1 MNYYK
6 KVYLLLAITLS
17 CTSCYKLVDDTFPMF
32 KTQVVMNGVLRA
44 DSVPCIHVSLS
55 GNLSDT
61 ALLTVPDA
69 KVMLNNVLL
78 VYEGNGYYVGTDT
91 IRSGVT
97 YTCTVEVNG
106 FDKLTKQT
114 TVPFAPEIIS
124 AVVSPNPFKDEFG
137 EDVGSFDLTFRTDV
151 SQRAYYQ
158 VKLFN
163 QRLWEDKVF
172 WDNNG
177 TLYIKPN
184 SDVVFQNEAEPIITF
199 SNAFITSN
207 VFTLTGNMAYHF
219 GNPYKIELQAISP
232 DYYQYIK
239 QAYADRYDMN
249 GAFVSFATSFI
260 IASR

>member
-17 CTSCYKLVDDTFPMF
+17 FTSCYKLVDDTFPTF
-32 KTQVVMNGVLRA
+32 KTQVVMNGFLQA
-44 DSVPCIHVSLS
+44 DSVPRIHVSLS

-69 KVMLNNVLL
+69 KVMLNNVSL

-91 IRSGVT
+91 IRSGTT

-124 AVVSPNPFKDEFG
+124 AVVNPNPFKDQFG
-137 EDVGSFDLTFRTDV
+137 EDVGSFELTFRTDV
-151 SQRAYYQ
+151 LQRIYYQ
-158 VKLFN
+158 IQLFN
-163 QRLWEDKVF
+163 NQGY
-172 WDNNG
+172 NG

-184 SDVVFQNEAEPIITF
+184 SDVVFQNEAEPINTF

-219 GNPYKIELQAISP
+219 GNPYKVELQAISP
-232 DYYQYIK
+232 EYYHYRK

-260 IASR
+260 IASRN

>member
-17 CTSCYKLVDDTFPMF
+17 CTSCYKLVDDTFPTF
-32 KTQVVMNGVLRA
+32 KKQVVMNGFLQA
-44 DSVPCIHVSLS
+44 DSVPRIHVSLS

-69 KVMLNNVLL
+69 KVMLNNMVL
-78 VYEGNGYYVGTDT
+78 VYAGNGWYEGTDT
-91 IRSGVT
+91 IKSGNT
-97 YTCTVEVNG
+97 YVCSVEVNG

-124 AVVSPNPFKDEFG
+124 AVVSPNPFKDQFG
-137 EDVGSFDLTFRTDV
+137 EDVGSFELTFRTDV
-151 SQRAYYQ
+151 LQRIYYQ
-158 VKLFN
+158 IQLFN
-163 QRLWEDKVF
+163 NQGY
-172 WDNNG
+172 NG
-177 TLYIKPN
+177 TFYINPN
-184 SDVVFQNEAEPIITF
+184 SDVVFQNEAEPITTF

-239 QAYADRYDMN
+239 QAYADRYAVN

>member
-6 KVYLLLAITLS
+6 KVYLLLAITLNF
-17 CTSCYKLVDDTFPMF
+17 TSCYKLVDDTFPTF
-32 KTQVVMNGVLRA
+32 KTQVVMNGFLQA
-44 DSVPCIHVSLS
+44 DSVPRIHVSLS

-69 KVMLNNVLL
+69 KVMLNNVSLA
-78 VYEGNGYYVGTDT
+78 YAGDGYYVGTDT

-124 AVVSPNPFKDEFG
+124 AVVSPNPYKDQFG
-137 EDVGSFDLTFRTDV
+137 EDEGSFELTFRTDV
-151 SQRAYYQ
+151 SQRIYYQ
-158 VKLFN
+158 IKLFN
-163 QRLWEDKVF
+163 SREY
-172 WDNNG
+172 NG
-177 TLYIKPN
+177 TFYIKPN
-184 SDVVFQNEAEPIITF
+184 SDVVFQNEAEPITTF

-232 DYYQYIK
+232 EYYHYIK